1 MNKGPYAALIDWFAR
16 NAVAANL
23 LMAIL
28 LVGGIYTVFTIKKEI
43 QPRIETN
50 FISIQVPFLGA
61 TPSDAEE
68 GVVIK
73 IEEAIQD
80 IEGIEEIISTAG
92 RGFGR
97 VQVEVNADYE
107 VAEVM
112 DEVKN
117 RVDAISTF
125 PENTEKPTISRTQF
139 QQQVVMVTVYGDVT
153 QRRRGR
159 GARPRAVAR
168 GGGDH
173 CRRRYH
179 PGGCARRADG
189 EAHRE
194 EAAGV
199 PVEGEGAADER
210 GL

>member
-1 MNKGPYAALIDWFAR
+1 MLPTLAEGLADFPQAFPELYRATVAAGEQTGHLDAILERLADYAETRQQLRQRAMHALIYPTILTVLAG
-16 NAVAANL
+16 
-23 LMAIL
+23 IL

-117 RVDAISTF
+117 RVHAISTF

-139 QQQVVMVTVYGDVT
+139 QQQVVMVTVYGDVS
-153 QRRRGR
+153 
-159 GARPRAVAR
+159 
-168 GGGDH
+168 
-173 CRRRYH
+173 
-179 PGGCARRADG
+179 
-189 EAHRE
+189 
-194 EAAGV
+194 
-199 PVEGEGAADER
+199 ER
-210 GL
+210 TLKE

>member
-97 VQVEVNADYE
+97 VQKSRPFRARSSS
-107 VAEVM
+107 
-112 DEVKN
+112 N
-117 RVDAISTF
+117 RW
-125 PENTEKPTISRTQF
+125 
-139 QQQVVMVTVYGDVT
+139 
-153 QRRRGR
+153 
-159 GARPRAVAR
+159 
-168 GGGDH
+168 
-173 CRRRYH
+173 
-179 PGGCARRADG
+179 
-189 EAHRE
+189 
-194 EAAGV
+194 
-199 PVEGEGAADER
+199 
-210 GL
+210 